1 MPGACLFSPNKIT
14 VCDRNCYFNE
24 AHPKKK
30 FHVPKYAYI
39 NNHSLILSV
48 FWFNQMYVR
57 CVCRFSVWPIW
68 NITFLLVPFLGR
80 LWNHW
85 NCIQMYRCIQQFL
98 LSTRALRHDMKCNN
112 LAALTSSRLNRSLCF
127 WCFQVI
133 I

>member
-24 AHPKKK
+24 AHPKKNFMFQNTHTSTIIFSFSRFFDSIK
-30 FHVPKYAYI
+30 CMSVACAAIQCDP
-39 NNHSLILSV
+39 SGILL
-48 FWFNQMYVR
+48 
-57 CVCRFSVWPIW
+57 
-68 NITFLLVPFLGR
+68 FLLVPFLGR

-133 I
+133 F